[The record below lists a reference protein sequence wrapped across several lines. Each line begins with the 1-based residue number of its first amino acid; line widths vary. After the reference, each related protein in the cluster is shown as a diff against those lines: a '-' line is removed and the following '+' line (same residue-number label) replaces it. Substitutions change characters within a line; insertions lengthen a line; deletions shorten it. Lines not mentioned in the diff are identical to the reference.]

1 MSHTFSVHATLH
13 NQPLHQP
20 FLLSCMISFS
30 NTCHPHAQ
38 SYVLRL
44 CLACSQCQLLHQPL
58 IFVLHVH
65 YTFILQKLMRLCNT
79 LEPKPNIKLYLSCML
94 IPPSSC
100 TFQLHAYSHVWYLV
114 LAFLHCTLQD
124 SWHAL
129 LLVLHLHVCLPCT
142 FHLHD
147 LHLSL
152 VTFSCLQLQ
161 NSCLPFNV
169 LHLCHMSLS
178 LSECVRVVLLLC
190 LALLNAK
197 PAHMPL
203 TFVLHLWILCLYIHI
218 SCIFVSCA
226 FVLHLWILCCAS
238 LSCTLSCTIISFVLH
253 FFLQHFLA
261 PLIPIVFWLECL
273 CQSKCLL
280 PLSCTF
286 NCYVHHMWRIFSCYL
301 CIWTNFE
308 ISYLPTTRTVTL
320 TCLSTFWAFCTYI
333 SCSFVLHFYLVAFSC
348 TFKQCLRYKYSGLCV
363 EW

>member
-1 MSHTFSVHATLH
+1 MSHTFYVHATLH
-13 NQPLHQP
+13 KQPLHQP

-100 TFQLHAYSHVWYLV
+100 TFQLHAYSYVWYLV

-129 LLVLHLHVCLPCT
+129 LLVLHLHACLPCT

-218 SCIFVSCA
+218 SCIFVSYA

-238 LSCTLSCTIISFVLH
+238 LSYSFALHLVLH
-253 FFLQHFLA
+253 HHILCLALFLA
-261 PLIPIVFWLECL
+261 ISCANDSNCLFIWMPMSIRNVFCL
-273 CQSKCLL
+273 CLPPLQLL
-280 PLSCTF
+280 CPS
-286 NCYVHHMWRIFSCYL
+286 YVTYRRLPVHLNFSC
-301 CIWTNFE
+301 
-308 ISYLPTTRTVTL
+308 LPTTETVTL
-320 TCLSTFWAFCTYI
+320 SCLSTFWALVYSYLLLLCLALL
-333 SCSFVLHFYLVAFSC
+333 SCHVVLHL
-348 TFKQCLRYKYSGLCV
+348 
-363 EW
+363 